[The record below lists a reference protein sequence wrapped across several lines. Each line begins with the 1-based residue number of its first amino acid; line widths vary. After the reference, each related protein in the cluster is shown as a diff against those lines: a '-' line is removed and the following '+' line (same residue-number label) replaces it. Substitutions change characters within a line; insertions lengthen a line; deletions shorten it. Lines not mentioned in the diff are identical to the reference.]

1 MDTVSKTKMI
11 MIVDDEAV
19 VRDVLCSFLE
29 LKGYKTVA
37 KSNGQSAISYAEK
50 KKPDVVLLDIKMPGM
65 NGIETCSR
73 LKQVLPSSPGTGII
87 MITGHDSKGNLEN
100 AYSSGA
106 IDFVKK
112 PFDLEDVNQR
122 IRIWY
127 EVRNIEDELS
137 RLTKYSEK
145 VMRKGERS

>member
-1 MDTVSKTKMI
+1 
-11 MIVDDEAV
+11 
-19 VRDVLCSFLE
+19 
-29 LKGYKTVA
+29 
-37 KSNGQSAISYAEK
+37 
-50 KKPDVVLLDIKMPGM
+50 
-65 NGIETCSR
+65 
-73 LKQVLPSSPGTGII
+73 

-122 IRIWY
+122 INIWY

-145 VMRKGERS
+145 VMRKGKHS

>member
-1 MDTVSKTKMI
+1 MSKTKMI

>member
-1 MDTVSKTKMI
+1 MPGPKLI
-11 MIVDDEAV
+11 MVVDDEAA
-19 VRDVLCSFLE
+19 VRDVLCFFLE

-37 KSNGQSAISYAEK
+37 RSNGQSAISYAEK

-106 IDFVKK
+106 IDFVRK
-112 PFDLEDVNQR
+112 PFELEDVHRR
-122 IRIWY
+122 INTWF
-127 EVRNIEDELS
+127 EVRNIES
-137 RLTKYSEK
+137 RMVRSLVYSAKVRWLTK
-145 VMRKGERS
+145 GCPA